1 MNKVI
6 NTLLWCFIND
16 FQPLN
21 SVQYLMCKLH
31 SHIVTLFREVKA
43 NLNTLLLYQSGLRV
57 GYLVSGD
64 YDCVSDSYVYIC
76 IVTPGGEKSSLDY
89 IVNQLYCCNLTVYS
103 FGVYH
108 NKTIS

>member
-1 MNKVI
+1 MNKVV

-57 GYLVSGD
+57 GYSVSGD
-64 YDCVSDSYVYIC
+64 YECLSDSY

-103 FGVYH
+103 FWVYY

>member
-1 MNKVI
+1 MNKVV

-57 GYLVSGD
+57 GYSVSGD
-64 YDCVSDSYVYIC
+64 YDCVSDSYTFVLYSNTWWGK
-76 IVTPGGEKSSLDY
+76 VKSRLH
-89 IVNQLYCCNLTVYS
+89 C
-103 FGVYH
+103 
-108 NKTIS
+108 

>member
-31 SHIVTLFREVKA
+31 SHIVTLFREVTA

-57 GYLVSGD
+57 GYSVSGD
-64 YDCVSDSYVYIC
+64 YDCVSDSY
-76 IVTPGGEKSSLDY
+76 IVTPGGGKVKSRSNY

-103 FGVYH
+103 FWVYY